1 MYMKSC
7 APFPFLYYCLQRR
20 RQLNSHPQVIKRGLF
35 YLKKKK
41 KRKPSGESWSVWYVF
56 GLQSKSLLILT
67 HREREGCT
75 AVLWQERGEMSEKE
89 ICGNK
94 GYGMPNPEMSG
105 DDKPLTSLKRRQGV
119 WDVSVTK
126 TKQDQMVALF

>member
-1 MYMKSC
+1 
-7 APFPFLYYCLQRR
+7 
-20 RQLNSHPQVIKRGLF
+20 
-35 YLKKKK
+35 
-41 KRKPSGESWSVWYVF
+41 
-56 GLQSKSLLILT
+56 
-67 HREREGCT
+67 
-75 AVLWQERGEMSEKE
+75 MSEKE